1 MVNHNR
7 LSTMLVLVI
16 CVFHTQ
22 LIKTTI
28 IYYSLVVLTLS
39 SAHKL
44 VQIVKAIVCYF
55 CGVLYFAN

>member
-1 MVNHNR
+1 
-7 LSTMLVLVI
+7 MLVLVI